1 MTPEIL
7 LSLKIY
13 ALAIAISMV
22 VALIIR
28 GVVVMVSLRQ
38 RKPQVERE
46 PTRVAAPT
54 DAAGHIAAISAAI
67 YVMTGAHRIVHI
79 RALGRSGAWTV
90 EGRFAPHSS
99 HAVPHQ
105 PRKHKE

>member
-22 VALIIR
+22 VALLIR
-28 GVVVMVSLRQ
+28 GIVVIVSATG
-38 RKPQVERE
+38 RKPVEE
-46 PTRVAAPT
+46 EQPASPPAEEE
-54 DAAGHIAAISAAI
+54 GHIAAISAAI
-67 YVMTGAHRIVHI
+67 FSMVGAHRIVHI
-79 RALGRSGAWTV
+79 SAQHRGIAWTV
-90 EGRFAPHSS
+90 EGRYAHHSS
-99 HAVPHQ
+99 HAVPHK